1 MKREIYFCFDFRSWL
16 SVTEKMKKCVTS
28 NNYYETRDLID
39 KEETAIITS
48 SVANLSFDLFEKYR
62 VFVCDEYVTVELKPG
77 MVFNDGTVIHWKNGK
92 LLDLLLEHSLV
103 DLQDCKIF
111 DVVDKPN
118 RRKDSMIDFDRFVG
132 NVMERLCQKDNEMYR
147 ILQDS
152 LFEQGLVYEGSKI
165 KKAVCVEKSRTLSSG
180 DDCETCEPVRKFNT
194 GDWIVS
200 NSGIRNIVK
209 ILKVVDND
217 SFDGTG
223 KCKYVF
229 SGSDVEY
236 EQDYVEQNYHL
247 WSIDDAVAGDVI
259 SLSSY
264 LIVFKEKIDDELCKS
279 FFTFDRDSNLS
290 YPFDKSNFN
299 INGCRVCPATEGEKS
314 LLEAKMK
321 NGGYAMSEDKTQLL
335 SIKPHKFEFGDWIVY
350 DTNDGNVST
359 PRQIT
364 GVGIVNG
371 CYLLDVNKKYPF
383 DEVDKMYRKWNYDDI
398 KDGDFL
404 CAYELGKPK
413 TLFVKKDDYK
423 NIGGMSYQFAYSCD
437 DAHGSIS
444 GKGFPVI
451 VFPVSDVR
459 PADKEQKE
467 TILREIENAGYQW
480 DAAKKRVIPKT
491 ESEESTTDKHDE
503 EQHKFSVGDWVVG
516 FGKTLLIVDISKDD
530 DFDGYVYK
538 FDGGFSLATSVL
550 DDFRL
555 WDQNYDIKDGDFLC
569 SDENGNPQYIFIAS
583 NSHFDGCG
591 YLYYCRYC
599 IQSGAFET
607 EDGSVCLSDE
617 MSFVHPAT
625 PEQRK
630 LLLDNISLNGYK
642 WDDDAKKLSSIKMK
656 TPEESLGISSQE
668 YASIVD
674 ECIYGDDWK
683 FKAGDWIVDAL
694 NFKKEKVVTVS
705 KDTGYF
711 LSSGSEEWWADK
723 DDVEEYYHLWSIDDL
738 MPFDAVVCVDGD
750 ERICLYKRPNDDT
763 TVKCYGFV
771 NISRRNSEF
780 ELADKFELF
789 HTKGMHPATDE
800 QERLLNKK
808 MNEAGYVIVTK
819 DGKKKLMN
827 LVDVD

>member
-1 MKREIYFCFDFRSWL
+1 MNREIYFCFDFRSWL
-16 SVTEKMKKCVTS
+16 SVTEKMKKFVTS

-39 KEETAIITS
+39 KGETAIVTS
-48 SVANLSFDLFEKYR
+48 SVANLSFDLFGRYR
-62 VFVCDEYVTVELKPG
+62 VFVCDECVTVELKPG
-77 MVFNDGTVIHWKNGK
+77 MVFKDGTVIRRKNGK
-92 LLDLLLEHSLV
+92 MLDLIEHSLAE
-103 DLQDCKIF
+103 LQDCKIL
-111 DVVDKPN
+111 DVDDDSN

-132 NVMERLCQKDNEMYR
+132 NVMERLCQKDNDMYK

-152 LFEQGLVYEGSKI
+152 LFEQGLAYEGSKI
-165 KKAVCVEKSRTLSSG
+165 TKAGCVEKSPTSTSG
-180 DDCETCEPVRKFNT
+180 DDCETCEHVRKFNV

-200 NSGIRNIVK
+200 NGGIRNIVK

-217 SFDGTG
+217 GFDGTG
-223 KCKYVF
+223 KCKYVL
-229 SGSDVEY
+229 SGSDVEH

-247 WSIDDAVAGDVI
+247 WSIDDAVAGDVL
-259 SLSSY
+259 SLDNY
-264 LIVFKEKIDDELCKS
+264 LIVFKEKIDEGLCIS
-279 FFTFDRDSNLS
+279 FFTFDKDSDLS
-290 YPFDKSNFN
+290 HPFDKTPYN
-299 INGCRVCPATEGEKS
+299 IIGSHVCPATEEEKS
-314 LLEAKMK
+314 LLEANMK
-321 NGGYAMSEDKTQLL
+321 NSGYAMSEDKTQLL
-335 SIKPHKFEFGDWIVY
+335 RVKSHKFEFRDWIVY

-359 PRQIT
+359 PRQIM
-364 GVGIVNG
+364 GVGMANG
-371 CYLLDVNKKYPF
+371 CYLLDDSKKYPF

-404 CAYELGKPK
+404 CAYEFGKPK
-413 TLFVKKDDYK
+413 ALFVKRDDYK

-437 DAHGSIS
+437 DTHGSGS
-444 GKGFPVI
+444 GKGIPVI
-451 VFPVSDVR
+451 VFPVSDVK
-459 PADKEQKE
+459 PADKEQRE

-480 DAAKKRVIPKT
+480 DAAKKRVVPKV
-491 ESEESTTDKHDE
+491 ESEESTTDKQDE

-516 FGKTLLIVDISKDD
+516 FGKTLLIVDIYKDD
-530 DFDGYVYK
+530 DFGGYVYK
-538 FDGGFSLATSVL
+538 FEGGFVLVTSLL
-550 DDFRL
+550 DNFRL
-555 WDQNYDIKDGDFLC
+555 WNRNFDVKNGDFLC

-607 EDGSVCLSDE
+607 EDGSVCMSDE

-625 PEQRK
+625 FEQRK
-630 LLLDNISLNGYK
+630 LLLDNILLNGYK
-642 WDDDAKKLSSIKMK
+642 WDDVAKKLSSIKMK

-694 NFKKEKVVTVS
+694 NFKKEKVVTCS
-705 KDTGYF
+705 KETGYF

-723 DDVEEYYHLWSIDDL
+723 DDVEDYYHLWTIDDL
-738 MPFDAVVCVDGD
+738 MPFDAVVCTDGD
-750 ERICLYKRPNDDT
+750 EKICLYKGANDDT
-763 TVKCYGFV
+763 TVKCYGCV
-771 NISRRNSEF
+771 NTTRRNSKF
-780 ELADKFELF
+780 ELADKHELF

-800 QERLLNKK
+800 QEKLLNKK